1 MLRLVAYDISNPRT
15 LRRIAKV
22 CLDFGIRL
30 EKSVFECD
38 LPEEDFAEL
47 WKRLCEQ
54 ADEET
59 DSLVAYPICAACE
72 HRRQDFGRIFRSA
85 TANVVVV

>member
-1 MLRLVAYDISNPRT
+1 MLRLIAYDISNPRT

-38 LPEEDFAEL
+38 LTEDDFAEL
-47 WKRLCEQ
+47 WKRLCET
-54 ADEET
+54 AHEAT
-59 DSLVAYPICAACE
+59 DSLVAYPVCAACE
-72 HRRQDFGRIFRSA
+72 RRRQEYGRIDRRA
-85 TANVVVV
+85 TAEVVIV

>member
-15 LRRIAKV
+15 LRRIAKI

-38 LPEEDFAEL
+38 LPESDFAEL
-47 WKRLCEQ
+47 WQHLCEQ

-72 HRRQDFGRIFRSA
+72 HRRQEYGNVFRSA
-85 TANVVVV
+85 SDDLVVI